1 MNPTKTRIKDILW
14 HGCKAL
20 LCAAQLWVFHLVTM
34 ISVGNLKSFLYTE
47 LVVRKGEPSDALLSL
62 IHPVTLIL
70 LFFFLWRYY
79 DNVDDRSFNQFC
91 ETYKDRTEAPFL
103 LKESRVTPRRQSRNR
118 RCHSVPRGS
127 CPTRSRL
134 RREGA

>member
-20 LCAAQLWVFHLVTM
+20 LCTAQLWAFHLVTM
-34 ISVGNLKSFLYTE
+34 KSVGNLMSFLYTE
-47 LVVRKGEPSDALLSL
+47 LVVREGDLAEPFLAL

-91 ETYKDRTEAPFL
+91 ETYKDKSEAPFL
-103 LKESRVTPRRQSRNR
+103 LKEIPIVGLAGVNPLGMFSVCVAYRQRL
-118 RCHSVPRGS
+118 
-127 CPTRSRL
+127 PTL
-134 RREGA
+134 AAF